1 MGKLSVFNF
10 ITLNGFYK
18 GVNNDIG
25 WHKHGE
31 EEGEFS
37 AEGAQSD
44 SVILFGRV
52 TYDMMYSFWP
62 TPMAMESMPVVAD
75 GMNNSE
81 KIVFSRTLKKADW
94 NNTRIISSHA
104 VEEIKKLKKAL
115 QKDMIILGSGS
126 IVTLCAEHELID
138 TYQIMIDP
146 VAIGNGTPLFNGMK
160 RQLDLRL
167 TSTRTFKSG
176 VILLNYEPA

>member
-31 EEGEFS
+31 EEGKYS

-44 SVILFGRV
+44 NIMLFGRV

-62 TPMAMESMPVVAD
+62 TTMAKESMPEVAN
-75 GMNNSE
+75 GMNKSE
-81 KIVFSRTLKKADW
+81 KIVFSHTLKKADW
-94 NNTRIISSHA
+94 SNTRIISNQA
-104 VEEIKKLKKAL
+104 VEEIKKLKKTS

-126 IVTLCAEHELID
+126 IVRLCAEHGLID
-138 TYQIMIDP
+138 TYQIMVDP
-146 VAIGNGTPLFNGMK
+146 VAIGNGIPLFHGLK
-160 RQLDLRL
+160 RQLDLTL

-176 VILLNYEPA
+176 VVLLNYEPT